1 MAGKKAGGNHKNVR
15 VLLTILGVIAILA
28 AGSVGYAMITGR
40 IGGKPSQDSA
50 IEESKS
56 VENST
61 EASKEDIS
69 KPDSSAADSSK
80 TESSKT
86 ESSKTESS
94 KTESSKEDS
103 SKDDSSK
110 QDSSVNDSST
120 AESSAEDSKEESSEE
135 EGEESTTQQA
145 EESSRE
151 EEQEES
157 REDASSHETTEP
169 SGEQYSSDYLVRV
182 NLSTNVVTVY
192 AKDSDGSHTIP
203 VNAMLCSPGP
213 ATPIGTF
220 EMAGKWRY
228 LELVENM
235 TGQYISQ
242 ILGDYLFHT
251 VPSYGWDNDNVEGT
265 VIVDE
270 FRKQGTSCSHGC
282 IRLYAG
288 DAAWMYYNTV
298 GNWTSYN
305 PTMIE
310 IGYFGAGADPW
321 GTPAK
326 LGVPGYYT
334 DYTMWDPTDPSDSN
348 PWKHPSI
355 EIPEDQQTI
364 TLNVGDSVPDID
376 VKGYDGCGYDISGD
390 ISISSNVNLWS
401 PGDYTITYS
410 LTNYYGYST
419 SKSVSVTVKSNPV
432 TGVEVDGTVSVEA
445 GSKADLTV
453 KVLPENASNQYV
465 LFASE
470 DESVATVDE
479 NGTVTGVAAGTT
491 TIVVTSDDN
500 SEITAKCTV
509 TVTAAPEPTEESS
522 NAPAESSEESKENSE
537 TPSES
542 SEESTAPEESN
553 ESKEDS
559 TESKAESSESSSEM
573 EESSASGT
581 GSSEAE
587 STNESQQTEE
597 SVTEST
603 ESSAEQP
610 AESSAEETSAAESQG
625 SAEEPEGASSAED
638 NASAE
643 DNTSVEES
651 PADETAESEGT
662 EGEGTGSTETPS
674 AP

>member
-86 ESSKTESS
+86 ESSKTDSS
-94 KTESSKEDS
+94 KTES

-242 ILGDYLFHT
+242 ILGD
-251 VPSYGWDNDNVEGT
+251 
-265 VIVDE
+265 
-270 FRKQGTSCSHGC
+270 CS
-282 IRLYAG
+282 IRFLPMAG
-288 DAAWMYYNTV
+288 
-298 GNWTSYN
+298 
-305 PTMIE
+305 TMI
-310 IGYFGAGADPW
+310 
-321 GTPAK
+321 
-326 LGVPGYYT
+326 
-334 DYTMWDPTDPSDSN
+334 MS
-348 PWKHPSI
+348 
-355 EIPEDQQTI
+355 
-364 TLNVGDSVPDID
+364 
-376 VKGYDGCGYDISGD
+376 KGQLS
-390 ISISSNVNLWS
+390 
-401 PGDYTITYS
+401 
-410 LTNYYGYST
+410 
-419 SKSVSVTVKSNPV
+419 
-432 TGVEVDGTVSVEA
+432 
-445 GSKADLTV
+445 
-453 KVLPENASNQYV
+453 
-465 LFASE
+465 
-470 DESVATVDE
+470 
-479 NGTVTGVAAGTT
+479 
-491 TIVVTSDDN
+491 
-500 SEITAKCTV
+500 
-509 TVTAAPEPTEESS
+509 
-522 NAPAESSEESKENSE
+522 
-537 TPSES
+537 
-542 SEESTAPEESN
+542 
-553 ESKEDS
+553 
-559 TESKAESSESSSEM
+559 
-573 EESSASGT
+573 
-581 GSSEAE
+581 
-587 STNESQQTEE
+587 
-597 SVTEST
+597 
-603 ESSAEQP
+603 
-610 AESSAEETSAAESQG
+610 
-625 SAEEPEGASSAED
+625 
-638 NASAE
+638 
-643 DNTSVEES
+643 
-651 PADETAESEGT
+651 
-662 EGEGTGSTETPS
+662 
-674 AP
+674 